1 MTRMTKM
8 TLMTSEQDDNEMT
21 MKPKVYMKI
30 KMTMTTKMTLMMSEQ
45 DGQVATS
52 SPHSSSSF
60 VMANLS
66 PQGQG

>member
-1 MTRMTKM
+1 MKAKLTKMSIRTKLSKKTKM
-8 TLMTSEQDDNEMT
+8 TLM
-21 MKPKVYMKI
+21 I
-30 KMTMTTKMTLMMSEQ
+30 SEQ